1 MLRVKLRRRTE
12 RRRNEENVEEEA
24 QVRVRREKGDTGG
37 FEELFQKSTAG
48 DAEDGGGGGWEEKIF
63 AHSACPAH

>member
-12 RRRNEENVEEEA
+12 RRRNEENVEEET
-24 QVRVRREKGDTGG
+24 QVRVRRDKRDAGG

-48 DAEDGGGGGWEEKIF
+48 DAEDGGGGGRKEKIL